1 MTEARAENPETIRQ
15 WDRIASEEYGLPGIV
30 LMENA
35 GAGAARI
42 ISRLSRENPEHFPAP
57 FIILCGPGSNGGDGY
72 VVARHL
78 FNSGHD
84 VEVYLCFEPGGLD
97 KNSDAGVNLAVIE
110 KMGIPAGRPGQDE
123 IRRILQREDPATVID
138 ALLGIGLSRTL
149 KDPFLAWVQAASASG
164 KSVIALDIPTGL
176 DGKNGEI
183 LGDCVPASHT
193 ITFAAPK
200 TGFYQGSG
208 PDITG
213 HIHVVGI
220 GLPRD
225 IRENRE
231 KQQR

>member
-1 MTEARAENPETIRQ
+1 MTKARAEDPETIRQ

-42 ISRLSRENPEHFPAP
+42 ISRLSREEPEHFPDP
-57 FIILCGPGSNGGDGY
+57 FIILCGPGANGGDGC

-78 FNSGHD
+78 YNSGYD

-97 KNSDAGVNLAVIE
+97 ENSDAGVNLAVIE
-110 KMGIPAGRPGQDE
+110 KMEVPTVRPGQDE
-123 IRRILQREDPATVID
+123 IRHILRREDPATVID
-138 ALLGIGLSRTL
+138 ALLGTGLSRAL
-149 KDPFLAWVQAASASG
+149 KGPLLTWVQAATASG
-164 KSVIALDIPTGL
+164 KSIISLDIPTGL

-213 HIHVVGI
+213 HIHVVEI

-225 IRENRE
+225 ILENRE